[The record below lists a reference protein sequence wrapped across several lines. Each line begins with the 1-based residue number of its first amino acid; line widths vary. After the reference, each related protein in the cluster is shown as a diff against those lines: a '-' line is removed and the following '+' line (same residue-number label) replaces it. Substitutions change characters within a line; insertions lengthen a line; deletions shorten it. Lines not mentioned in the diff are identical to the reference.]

1 MKVIFLDVDGVMNSA
16 DNEWLDMKCVD
27 NLHMIVEAT
36 DAKVVISSSWRSG
49 WFKEPE
55 KKHMVSPEMA
65 ALEHAMNELGME
77 IYDKTRPQ
85 IGGIMDF
92 RGNQIKDYL
101 IEHAP
106 IESFVVIDD
115 IYFPD
120 FGQFENRLVLTD
132 FDEGGLTMEHAQ
144 EAIYILNHTTA

>member
-115 IYFPD
+115 IYFPGN
-120 FGQFENRLVLTD
+120 FGFL
-132 FDEGGLTMEHAQ
+132 F
-144 EAIYILNHTTA
+144 I

>member
-27 NLHMIVEAT
+27 NLYMIVEAT

-144 EAIYILNHTTA
+144 EAIYILNHATA